1 MTTPFK
7 GDYALGV
14 QVQTIGG
21 RKVIHHAGG
30 IEGFSTEMAYYPDDK
45 LTVIVLANVSGDA
58 PVQIAS
64 KLASLAQTATAR

>member
-1 MTTPFK
+1 
-7 GDYALGV
+7 
-14 QVQTIGG
+14 
-21 RKVIHHAGG
+21 VIHHAGG

-64 KLASLAQTATAR
+64 KLASLAQTATQSR